1 MGDLECF
8 RDRCGIARRG
18 HRLGDRL
25 LVARREHPAADES
38 VLDPAEACRD
48 HDEHSVY
55 SGQVI

>member
-25 LVARREHPAADES
+25 LVARREHPAADEF

-55 SGQVI
+55 SG